1 MVNVKY
7 LQISSKRAK
16 FDLIKSYI
24 MALNNESFG
33 VSAKI
38 AMCDLFS
45 LDYDYSKFNSRIDDK
60 AIEVLSQVFKSNN
73 EIKKLKLTSF
83 LDNSN
88 EFNDDYISRSPHNFT
103 NEIGQTI
110 SIWTF
115 MNNSPKPCPKVVG
128 QPGVDKANK
137 LFGHLY
143 PSSIDKRTFKDLV
156 ITKTQD
162 LLDIYFDYLF
172 ISDISIFVY
181 LKESS
186 SDLWNSN
193 DYIVKIIDS
202 KTLGTIEFTQTN
214 ITFSNS
220 LSQWN
225 ESNTVRLN
233 NKSIGEFQV
242 HSASNRFIKFRF
254 FLKNLIEFVEY
265 KNRNN
270 ETLGATTEFVICK
283 HFNLS
288 IPASANLVERADKT
302 LIKPLTST
310 VISAFNELPN
320 PISYVGAEGGSR
332 QGSKSSVDFLLE
344 GNKTLSLKT
353 NTSKSNK
360 VCPPEIGQPSF
371 KTFDHYFSGSGFY
384 VPPIDEQKFKEVV
397 LNNPEFLF
405 FEYIDKLFDCDEL
418 LWIYG
423 ENASLNSFNHKVVSS
438 NQIEENLD
446 VFRNKGNYKFTR
458 ALNEWN
464 ESNTMKFNDIS
475 IGEFQVHS
483 LRNSLKFRFN
493 FYNLIELLNLTK

>member
-1 MVNVKY
+1 MP
-7 LQISSKRAK
+7 
-16 FDLIKSYI
+16 
-24 MALNNESFG
+24 LNNESFG

-38 AMCDLFS
+38 VLCELFQ
-45 LDYDYSKFNSRIDDK
+45 LEYDHSKFNSRIDQK
-60 AIEVLSQVFKSNN
+60 AMKVLSSVFKSNK
-73 EIKKLKLTSF
+73 EIKKLQLTSF
-83 LDNSN
+83 LDNSD
-88 EFNDDYISRSPHNFT
+88 EYNDEYISRSPHNFT
-103 NEIGQTI
+103 NEIGQTV

-115 MNNSPKPCPKVVG
+115 MNNNPKPCPKVAG

-143 PSSIDKRTFKDLV
+143 PLPIDKQTFKDLV
-156 ITKTQD
+156 ITRTQD
-162 LLDIYFDYLF
+162 LLDIYFEYLF

-186 SDLWNSN
+186 SDLWNPN
-193 DYIVKIIDS
+193 DYIVKIIAS
-202 KTLGTIEFTQTN
+202 NKLGSIEFTQSN

-220 LSQWN
+220 LYQWN

-242 HSASNRFIKFRF
+242 HTASNRFIKFRF

-265 KNRNN
+265 RIRNN
-270 ETLGATTEFVICK
+270 ETLGATTEFVICN
-283 HFNLS
+283 HFKLK
-288 IPASANLVERADKT
+288 IPPSSNLVTRADKT
-302 LIKPLTST
+302 LIKPITST
-310 VISAFNELPN
+310 VISAFNELPM
-320 PISYVGAEGGSR
+320 PISYVGTEGGSR
-332 QGSKSSVDFLLE
+332 KGSKSSVDFLLE

-371 KTFDHYFSGSGFY
+371 KTFDHYFSDSGFY
-384 VPPIDEQKFKEVV
+384 IPPISEQKFKEVV
-397 LNNPEFLF
+397 IKNPEFLF

-423 ENASLNSFNHKVVSS
+423 DNESLTSFNHKIVSS
-438 NQIEENLD
+438 NQIEKNLD
-446 VFRNKGNYKFTR
+446 IFRNKRKYSFTR
-458 ALNEWN
+458 TLDEWN

-483 LRNSLKFRFN
+483 ARRSLKFRFN
-493 FYNLIELLNLTK
+493 YYNLIEMLNLTCKYPI

>member
-1 MVNVKY
+1 
-7 LQISSKRAK
+7 
-16 FDLIKSYI
+16 

-38 AMCDLFS
+38 ALCDLFQ
-45 LDYDYSKFNSRIDDK
+45 LDYDYSKFNSRLEEK
-60 AIEVLSQVFKSNN
+60 AVNVLSQVFKSNN
-73 EIKKLKLTSF
+73 EIKKLKLSSF

-88 EFNDDYISRSPHNFT
+88 EFNDDYISRSPHNFI
-103 NEIGQTI
+103 NEFGQTV

-115 MNNSPKPCPKVVG
+115 MNNNPRPCPKVAG

-143 PSSIDKRTFKDLV
+143 PSPIDKKTFKNLV

-172 ISDISIFVY
+172 ISDFSIFVY
-181 LKESS
+181 LKQSS
-186 SDLWNSN
+186 SDLWDPT

-202 KTLGTIEFTQTN
+202 RTLGNIEFTQAN
-214 ITFSNS
+214 LTFSNS

-225 ESNTVRLN
+225 ESNTVRFN

-254 FLKNLIEFVEY
+254 ILKNLIEFVEY

-283 HFNLS
+283 YFNLVIPPS
-288 IPASANLVERADKT
+288 INLVERADKS

-310 VISAFNELPN
+310 IVSAFKELPI
-320 PISYVGAEGGSR
+320 PISYVGAGSGPR
-332 QGSKSSVDFLLE
+332 KGSKNSVDFLLE
-344 GNKTLSLKT
+344 GNLTMSLKT

-371 KTFDHYFSGSGFY
+371 KTFDHYFSESGLY
-384 VPPIDEQKFKEVV
+384 LPPINELKFKEMVV
-397 LNNPEFLF
+397 NYPEFLF
-405 FEYIDKLFDCDEL
+405 FQYVDKLFDCDEL

-423 ENASLNSFNHKVVSS
+423 DNSALTSFSHKVVSA
-438 NQIEENLD
+438 NKIQNNLD
-446 VFRNKGNYKFTR
+446 IFRNKDNYSFTR
-458 ALNEWN
+458 SLYEWN
-464 ESNTMKFNDIS
+464 ESNTIKFNDIS

-483 LRNSLKFRFN
+483 ARNSLKFRFN
-493 FYNLIELLNLTK
+493 FNNLIEMLNLKNSEF

>member
-1 MVNVKY
+1 
-7 LQISSKRAK
+7 
-16 FDLIKSYI
+16 
-24 MALNNESFG
+24 MALNNETFG

-38 AMCDLFS
+38 ALCEIFDLA
-45 LDYDYSKFNSRIDDK
+45 YDHSKFNLRVDDK
-60 AIEVLSQVFKSNN
+60 AFKVLTQVFKRNK
-73 EIKKLKLTSF
+73 EISKMKLNSF
-83 LDNSN
+83 LDNSG
-88 EFNDDYISRSPHNFT
+88 EFNDEFISRSPHNFT
-103 NEIGQTI
+103 NDLGQTI
-110 SIWTF
+110 SVWTF
-115 MNNSPKPCPKVVG
+115 MNNNPKPCPKVAG

-143 PSSIDKRTFKDLV
+143 HKAIDKITFKELV
-156 ITKTQD
+156 IKKTQD

-181 LKESS
+181 LKDSS
-186 SDLWNSN
+186 SDLWNPN

-202 KTLGTIEFTQTN
+202 KTLGNIEFTQSN

-283 HFNLS
+283 HFNLP
-288 IPASANLVERADKT
+288 IPASANLTARADRN

-320 PISYVGAEGGSR
+320 PISYVGTEGGSR

-371 KTFDHYFSGSGFY
+371 KTFDHYFSDSGLY
-384 VPPIDEQKFKEVV
+384 IPPIDEHKFKEVV
-397 LNNPEFLF
+397 INNPEFLF

-423 ENASLNSFNHKVVSS
+423 ENAALTSFNHKTVSS
-438 NQIEENLD
+438 KKIKKNIE
-446 VFRNKGNYKFTR
+446 VFRNKNNYTFTR
-458 ALNEWN
+458 ALEDWN
-464 ESNTMKFNDIS
+464 ESNTIKYNNIS

-483 LRNSLKFRFN
+483 ARNSLKFRFN
-493 FYNLIELLNLTK
+493 FYNLIEMLNLTR

>member
-1 MVNVKY
+1 
-7 LQISSKRAK
+7 
-16 FDLIKSYI
+16 

-33 VSAKI
+33 VSAKV
-38 AMCDLFS
+38 ALCELFQ
-45 LDYDYSKFNSRIDDK
+45 LEYDHSKFNSRIDDR
-60 AIEVLSQVFKSNN
+60 AIKVLSQVFKSNE
-73 EIKKLKLTSF
+73 EIKILKLASF

-88 EFNDDYISRSPHNFT
+88 EFNDEYISRSPHNFT
-103 NEIGQTI
+103 NELGQTI

-115 MNNSPKPCPKVVG
+115 MNNSPKPCPKVAG
-128 QPGVDKANK
+128 QPGVEKANK

-143 PSSIDKRTFKDLV
+143 HTPIDKRTFKDLV

-186 SDLWNSN
+186 SDLWNPS
-193 DYIVKIIDS
+193 DYIVKIIGS
-202 KTLGTIEFTQTN
+202 KTLGNIEFTQSN

-233 NKSIGEFQV
+233 NISIGEFQV
-242 HSASNRFIKFRF
+242 HTATNRFIKFRF
-254 FLKNLIEFVEY
+254 FLKNLIEFIEY

-283 HFNLS
+283 HFNLKV
-288 IPASANLVERADKT
+288 PPTANLIERSDKT
-302 LIKPLTST
+302 LIKPLTTT

-353 NTSKSNK
+353 NLSKSNK

-371 KTFDHYFSGSGFY
+371 KTFDHYFSDSGFY
-384 VPPIDEQKFKEVV
+384 VPPIDEIKFKEMVIK
-397 LNNPEFLF
+397 NPEFLF

-423 ENASLNSFNHKVVSS
+423 QNAALTSFNHKVVSS
-438 NQIEENLD
+438 YQIEENIEF
-446 VFRNKGNYKFTR
+446 FRNKDNYSFTR
-458 ALNEWN
+458 SLMEWN
-464 ESNTMKFNDIS
+464 ESNTMKYNDIS

-483 LRNSLKFRFN
+483 ARNSLKFRFN
-493 FYNLIELLNLTK
+493 YYNLIEMLNLTK

>member
-1 MVNVKY
+1 
-7 LQISSKRAK
+7 
-16 FDLIKSYI
+16 
-24 MALNNESFG
+24 MALNNETFG

-38 AMCDLFS
+38 ALCDLFE
-45 LDYDYSKFNSRIDDK
+45 LDYDFSRFNSRIDDK
-60 AIEVLSQVFKSNN
+60 AFEVLRQVFKLNK
-73 EIKKLKLTSF
+73 EIKKLNLTSF

-88 EFNDDYISRSPHNFT
+88 EFNDEFISRSPHNFINT
-103 NEIGQTI
+103 LGQTI

-115 MNNSPKPCPKVVG
+115 MNNSPKPCPKVAG
-128 QPGVDKANK
+128 QPGIDKANK

-143 PSSIDKRTFKDLV
+143 PLTIDKKTFKDLV

-186 SDLWNSN
+186 SDLWNPN
-193 DYIVKIIDS
+193 DYIIKIIDS
-202 KTLGTIEFTQTN
+202 KALGYVEFTQSH
-214 ITFSNS
+214 ITFTNT
-220 LSQWN
+220 LTQWN
-225 ESNTVRLN
+225 ESNTVKLN

-242 HSASNRFIKFRF
+242 HSATNRFIKFRF
-254 FLKNLIEFVEY
+254 FLKNLIEFIEY

-270 ETLGATTEFVICK
+270 ETLGASTEFVICK
-283 HFNLS
+283 HFNLT
-288 IPASANLVERADKT
+288 IPASSNLFARTDKT
-302 LIKPLTST
+302 LITPLTST
-310 VISAFNELPN
+310 VISAFNELPY

-332 QGSKSSVDFLLE
+332 QGSKSSVDFILE

-371 KTFDHYFSGSGFY
+371 KTFDHYFSNSGFY

-397 LNNPEFLF
+397 INNPDFLF

-423 ENASLNSFNHKVVSS
+423 ENAGLNSFKHKVVSS
-438 NQIEENLD
+438 NQIEENIEL
-446 VFRNKGNYKFTR
+446 FRCKQDYSFTR
-458 ALNEWN
+458 SLMDWN
-464 ESNTMKFNDIS
+464 ESNTMKFKNIS
-475 IGEFQVHS
+475 IGEFQVHT

-493 FYNLIELLNLTK
+493 FYNLIEILKLTK